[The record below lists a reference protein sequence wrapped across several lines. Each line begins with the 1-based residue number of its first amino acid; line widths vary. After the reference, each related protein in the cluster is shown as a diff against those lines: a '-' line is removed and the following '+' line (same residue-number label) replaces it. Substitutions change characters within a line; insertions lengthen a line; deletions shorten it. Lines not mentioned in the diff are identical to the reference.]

1 MMSCCHFSAVL
12 QQLSLKVLC
21 LLREEIVFIICDL
34 TGTMYWCI
42 YLCVWELESDQK
54 KGVKGGD

>member
-1 MMSCCHFSAVL
+1 M
-12 QQLSLKVLC
+12 LSLLC
-21 LLREEIVFIICDL
+21 GFTAIVIKRSLTLREEIVFLICDL

-42 YLCVWELESDQK
+42 CLCVWELESDQK

>member
-1 MMSCCHFSAVL
+1 MLSILCGFTAVVIKG
-12 QQLSLKVLC
+12 SLP
-21 LLREEIVFIICDL
+21 LREEIVFIICDL

>member
-1 MMSCCHFSAVL
+1 M
-12 QQLSLKVLC
+12 LSLLC
-21 LLREEIVFIICDL
+21 GFTAVVIKGSLPLREEIVFIICDL